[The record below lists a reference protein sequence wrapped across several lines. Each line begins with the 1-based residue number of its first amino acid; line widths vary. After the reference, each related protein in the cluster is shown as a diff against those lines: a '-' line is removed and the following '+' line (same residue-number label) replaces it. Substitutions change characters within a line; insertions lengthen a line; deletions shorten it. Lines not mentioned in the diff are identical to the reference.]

1 MDTATSGTIAIC
13 LRLETATNG
22 TIAFCQSLGTA
33 TNGTIAVCQSLPHV
47 ETQKTMQWQSLQ
59 QYQLQSRWLLAYRQS
74 SADKWQDGIII
85 VDLVIMAIGKM
96 ALLLLLSNFTL
107 VTNITNTDVSFNKNI
122 NKRCTKN

>member
-1 MDTATSGTIAIC
+1 MDTATSGTIAVC
-13 LRLETATNG
+13 HSLETATDG
-22 TIAFCQSLGTA
+22 P
-33 TNGTIAVCQSLPHV
+33 IAVCQSLPHV

-59 QYQLQSRWLLAYRQS
+59 QYQLQSRWLLSYRQN

-85 VDLVIMAIGKM
+85 VDLLIMAIGKM

-122 NKRCTKN
+122 NKKDVRRIEFL

>member
-1 MDTATSGTIAIC
+1 
-13 LRLETATNG
+13 
-22 TIAFCQSLGTA
+22 
-33 TNGTIAVCQSLPHV
+33 
-47 ETQKTMQWQSLQ
+47 MQWQSLQ
-59 QYQLQSRWLLAYRQS
+59 QYQLQSRWLLSYRQS

-122 NKRCTKN
+122 NIMMYKELKNEWAKCRKEFLQLQQHEISN